1 MQTPLRWGLLAAL
14 AMLLGNAGAAQ
25 EKVQAVILAPQGGAL
40 FGWAQQPPTVTIEAA
55 LQRGEEPLRPSDAL
69 RRLFLSAQIRQD
81 ERLIDTVPLW
91 DDGTHGD
98 KQANDGVFTALYRPP
113 QEGTF
118 QIRIRAQAEVEEEGK
133 TVTRE
138 FWSGIVS
145 FRVVSVPYPRLTYP
159 EPGSRLGQKVTV
171 RARLLLREKPFEQD
185 DKTLQAVLQVTGEQW
200 SHQVAMQQRGSL
212 LTAQVSFPRQGRYRM
227 VVRTSVQREGQTLQA
242 ESEPTEVEVVRP
254 TLTWLVI
261 AIVAF
266 VLFLLL
272 PPRQPP
278 LRYHHRVRINGSEVV
293 LRPPELSVTR
303 PVGNCQVEMR
313 GEASRTQV
321 TVTVK
326 EPSGKTRTETLS
338 ERRRL
343 SWDIEGTSVRVEYV
357 RAEPHRDPVKLW
369 HRLLPSTFPRILF
382 LALAVA
388 TFAYWLWQWRQFA
401 PQ

>member
-1 MQTPLRWGLLAAL
+1 MQTPLRWGLFAAL
-14 AMLLGNAGAAQ
+14 AMMLGNAGAAQ
-25 EKVQAVILAPQGGAL
+25 EKVQAIILAPQDGAL

-55 LQRGEEPLRPSDAL
+55 LQRGEEPLRPSNAL

-98 KQANDGVFTALYRPP
+98 KKANDGVFTALYRPP

-171 RARLLLREKPFEQD
+171 RARLLLHEKPFEQD
-185 DKTLQAVLQVTGEQW
+185 DETLQAVLQIVREGW
-200 SHQVAMQQRGSL
+200 SHQVPMQRRGSL
-212 LTAQVSFPRQGRYRM
+212 LTAPVTFPQQGRYRM
-227 VVRTSVQREGQTLQA
+227 VVRTSVQREGQTLPA

-254 TLTWLVI
+254 KLGWLI
-261 AIVAF
+261 AAIVAF
-266 VLFLLL
+266 VIFLLL
-272 PPRQPP
+272 PPREPP
-278 LRYHHRVRINGSEVV
+278 LRYHHRVRINGAEVV
-293 LRPPELSVTR
+293 LHPPEFSATR
-303 PVGNCQVEMR
+303 SAGECQVEVK
-313 GEASRTQV
+313 GERQWREI

-326 EPSGKTRTETLS
+326 TPSGRTRTETLAEG
-338 ERRRL
+338 ERRTVTV
-343 SWDIEGTSVRVEYV
+343 EGESVQVHYTK
-357 RAEPHRDPVKLW
+357 AEPHRDPVKVW
-369 HRLLPSTFPRILF
+369 HRLLPNTFPRAVF
-382 LALAVA
+382 LLLAAAAFV
-388 TFAYWLWQWRQFA
+388 YWLWQWRQFA
-401 PQ
+401 Q